1 MHGGELSIQPDGA
14 LTLNRL
20 AAVYEDQGEAHWLTG
35 DRVSAEKAYRT
46 ALGMREELVTTAPTN
61 GEFAASLVSL
71 IARFGGRLVDSGRD
85 EDARAETRRVLQIL
99 KSQADSSD
107 ATASRF
113 TEYAWLL
120 LIARPPDLRDP
131 ATALAYARRAL
142 DMPHGVHPDSLA
154 VLAVAEQMTGD
165 AEAAVAT
172 ALRVYDLVPA
182 MRAGRND
189 DQLRLD
195 VREQLSRHRLEAL
208 ARPLWF

>member
-1 MHGGELSIQPDGA
+1 MHERELSIQPDGA
-14 LTLNRL
+14 LTRNRL
-20 AAVYEDQGEAHWLTG
+20 AAVYEDEGEAHWLSG

-46 ALGMREELVTTAPTN
+46 ALGMREKLVTTAPAN
-61 GEFAASLVSL
+61 GEFAGSLVSL
-71 IARFGGRLVDSGRD
+71 IARFGGHLEDSGRV

-99 KSQADSSD
+99 RSQADSRN
-107 ATASRF
+107 AAASRL

-120 LIARPPDLRDP
+120 LIARPPDLRD
-131 ATALAYARRAL
+131 ATTALAYARRAL
-142 DMPHGVHPDSLA
+142 DMPHGIHPDSLA

-182 MRAGRND
+182 MRAGRNAER
-189 DQLRLD
+189 LRLD
-195 VREQLSRHRLEAL
+195 VRENLSRHRLETL